1 MNESDEHKRMR
12 EKTIETLEKKGFK
25 YYHHEVGVRNIRL
38 YRDYKNL
45 EDWFK
50 EIEIIACKD
59 KKTIIIEIE
68 MNPTPQHL
76 IGTIGSINIS
86 NCYKI
91 KEGDLKPLNDIS
103 LFIII
108 PEMSE
113 STKEQIKTI
122 KTYFKSW
129 IGEGS
134 LKDFEIV
141 TIDEFDKMLQ
151 SLMIVK

>member
-1 MNESDEHKRMR
+1 MNGNKKQNNWRKDIKGILKDKEFEYSDQTWVPLYWDDANLKNRF
-12 EKTIETLEKKGFK
+12 KKS
-25 YYHHEVGVRNIRL
+25 N
-38 YRDYKNL
+38 
-45 EDWFK
+45 
-50 EIEIIACKD
+50 IIAWKN
-59 KKTIIIEIE
+59 KVTIIIEIE
-68 MNPTPQHL
+68 KDTSPKNL
-76 IGTIGSINIS
+76 IGIIGSVNIS

-141 TIDEFDKMLQ
+141 TIDEFENML
-151 SLMIVK
+151 

>member
-1 MNESDEHKRMR
+1 MKQVKLYCDSVELKRS
-12 EKTIETLEKKGFK
+12 
-25 YYHHEVGVRNIRL
+25 N
-38 YRDYKNL
+38 
-45 EDWFK
+45 
-50 EIEIIACKD
+50 IIAFTD

-68 MNPTPQHL
+68 EDSTPKNL

-108 PEMSE
+108 PEMSK
-113 STKEQIKTI
+113 STEEQIKTI
-122 KTYFKSW
+122 EKYFK

-134 LKDFEIV
+134 LKDFKIV
-141 TIDEFDKMLQ
+141 TIEEFENL
-151 SLMIVK
+151 L

>member
-1 MNESDEHKRMR
+1 MQGSKKQDK
-12 EKTIETLEKKGFK
+12 KTTVIEILEKKGWSSDYPPVK
-25 YYHHEVGVRNIRL
+25 QVKL
-38 YRDYKNL
+38 YRDDVELKRSN
-45 EDWFK
+45 
-50 EIEIIACKD
+50 IIAFTD

-68 MNPTPQHL
+68 EGSTPKNL

-113 STKEQIKTI
+113 STGEQIKTI
-122 KTYFKSW
+122 KKYFK

-134 LKDFEIV
+134 LKDFKIV
-141 TIDEFDKMLQ
+141 TIEEFEKL
-151 SLMIVK
+151 L

>member
-1 MNESDEHKRMR
+1 MKGSNKQDK
-12 EKTIETLEKKGFK
+12 KTK
-25 YYHHEVGVRNIRL
+25 V
-38 YRDYKNL
+38 
-45 EDWFK
+45 
-50 EIEIIACKD
+50 IEILEEKGWDSDYPQVKQVKLYCGNVELKRSNIIASTD

-68 MNPTPQHL
+68 EEPTPKNL

-86 NCYKI
+86 NSYKI

-122 KTYFKSW
+122 KKYFK

-134 LKDFEIV
+134 LKDFKIV
-141 TIDEFDKMLQ
+141 TIEEFENL
-151 SLMIVK
+151 L